1 MNAFAILLKKD
12 WRVMMNLKRL
22 AREQSRFKIAFI
34 LTFALGLLGGLG
46 ILFFEGFRFLS
57 ALGGIGLMI
66 VRHLFTVFFFGLGLM
81 LVISNIITAYT
92 TLFRSDEIPSLM
104 LRPVSHGQLVLHKLL
119 ETTLLSSWAFFFM
132 IIPFIGAY
140 ALHEKLSPVFV
151 VWTFL
156 FSVPFVVLCAMV
168 GMLIA
173 LPAVRWLPIIRPGA
187 WIAIGMLAFGW
198 FLLSARGARGV
209 DDEVSFIMTRLVP
222 GMRIA
227 SYPLLPSWWVSEGI
241 MSSSRGAFGRTA
253 LLMGVLISNVLFFG
267 MLTERVGNALFY
279 PAWQKVLAA
288 RRRARLPT
296 KPLSWPGRHIPLI
309 PPDAAAIVL
318 KDLRSLLRDPV
329 QWTQGLIFFGLLGLY
344 FFNLRNLQYH
354 MLTPVWRNLI
364 AFLNVFSLSA
374 VMCSFCSR
382 FVYPQLSLEGH
393 GFWILGLSPTGM
405 GRVLL
410 IKFCGALAGMIAISV
425 TLTSVSMLMLGAELS
440 VLLTSLLLALAMSFA
455 LSGLATGLG
464 AVFLDLKQRN
474 PAAIISGFG
483 GTLNLALSLAFM
495 TLAILPFGALFHA
508 YYAGHIGDATLHRGL
523 LPTLGWLI
531 LITGTSTIVP
541 LAAGR
546 KSLIGRDY

>member
-1 MNAFAILLKKD
+1 
-12 WRVMMNLKRL
+12 MMNLKRL

-34 LTFALGLLGGLG
+34 TTFAVGLLGGLG

-66 VRHLFTVFFFGLGLM
+66 VRHLFTIFFFGLGLM

-119 ETTLLSSWAFFFM
+119 ETTLLSSWAFFFI

-156 FSVPFVVLCAMV
+156 FSIPFVVLCAMA

-173 LPAVRWLPIIRPGA
+173 LPAVRWLPHIRPGA
-187 WIAIGMLAFGW
+187 WIAIGLLAFAW
-198 FLLSARGARGV
+198 FLVSARGARGV
-209 DDEVSFIMTRLVP
+209 DDEVSFIMARLVP

-241 MSSSRGAFGRTA
+241 MASSRGAFGRTA

-279 PAWQKVLAA
+279 PAWQRVLAA
-288 RRRARLPT
+288 RRRSRLPT

-410 IKFCGALAGMIAISV
+410 IKFGGALAGMIAISV
-425 TLTSVSMLMLGAELS
+425 TLTSVSMLMLGAGRS
-440 VLLTSLLLALAMSFA
+440 VLFSSLLLSVAMSFA

-508 YYAGHIGDATLHRGL
+508 YYSGHIGAAMLHKGL
-523 LPTLGWLI
+523 LPALGWLL
-531 LITGTSTIVP
+531 LITAIATIAP